1 VDYDV
6 GGKGPLDPS
15 FNFCVEVCD
24 NSKLIASYYHH
35 LVVQRRVSLYT
46 LPSLYDSCCDSFV
59 ICSQVVS
66 SRFSGVL
73 IGLL

>member
-1 VDYDV
+1 MKEQELFGEGNWSYAVDYGV

-46 LPSLYDSCCDSFV
+46 LPSLYDSC
-59 ICSQVVS
+59 
-66 SRFSGVL
+66 GVTPL
-73 IGLL
+73 